1 MSRSAIC
8 FAFAFIVTTPALA
21 EDIRPPSAIDSVIV
35 YPAGASVVRTVPIDL
50 PSGASL
56 IVVDDLP
63 IDIETDSITVDGN
76 ADGRLEIGSVATH
89 TIPSDRKTDPERQS
103 VLDEIRGLED
113 ERATIAD
120 RIGALDGRRRFV
132 ETMLETL
139 PRGFGEALGEGNDN
153 GDFVQWSAASL
164 ALGEELDAVAIA
176 NRALQRENRVLAE
189 RIEER
194 VKALADIQ
202 APRDSLELRIELVA
216 DAPLKGV
223 LTIGYRTPSA
233 WWVPSYHA
241 LLTTNGEGDEP
252 SLAIVRRAEVTQATG
267 EDWSDVSLTLST
279 ARPAIGTAAPFLH
292 ASLAGFDRAY
302 GAGSGGYAQAEK
314 RVAPSPAPSARSL
327 YGEDAVAELA
337 ADQAAVPIEAIA
349 DFGDFRADYAVPGRV
364 SLTSGE
370 GSRAFR
376 ISTETGAPELEVR
389 AVPVLSSAAYL
400 TARFMAP
407 SAAPYL
413 AGKVSLF
420 RDGSFVGLGSIP
432 FVNGGTKVD
441 LGFGVDD
448 RVKVTRVTIDRAVAD
463 TGILTRS
470 HNDTRRFRI
479 KVENLHKTP
488 MKITV
493 LDRVPYSQDAKIIVE
508 RLDDGTQPTAED
520 VDDQRGVLAWTYA
533 YAGGESRDIRNGYKV
548 TWPEGEQIVLA
559 D

>member
-1 MSRSAIC
+1 MYRSAVC
-8 FAFAFIVTTPALA
+8 FALAFVVSNPALA
-21 EDIRPPSAIDSVIV
+21 GDVIPPSTIDSVIV

-50 PSGASL
+50 PAGPSL
-56 IVVDDLP
+56 VVVDGLP
-63 IDIETDSITVDGN
+63 IDVEADSITVDGA
-76 ADGRLEIGSVATH
+76 ADTRLEIGSVATQ
-89 TIPSDRKTDPERQS
+89 TIPAGRIADPARQS
-103 VLDEIRGLED
+103 IRDEIRGLED
-113 ERATIAD
+113 ERAIVGD
-120 RIGALDGRRRFV
+120 RIGALDGRRRFI
-132 ETMLETL
+132 EKMLETL
-139 PRGFGEALGEGNDN
+139 PRGFGEALGEGSDAQ
-153 GDFVQWSAASL
+153 GFAQWSVASR

-176 NRALQRENRVLAE
+176 NRALQREDRVLAE

-194 VKALADIQ
+194 AKALADLP
-202 APRDSLELRIELVA
+202 APRGSLELKIELVA
-216 DAPLKGV
+216 DAPLKGT

-241 LLTTNGEGDEP
+241 LLTTNGEGDAP
-252 SLAIVRRAEVTQATG
+252 SLTIVRRAEVTQATG
-267 EDWSDVSLTLST
+267 EDWSDVALTLST
-279 ARPAIGTAAPFLH
+279 ARPSIGTAAPFLH

-302 GAGSGGYAQAEK
+302 GAGAGGYAHAEK
-314 RVAPSPAPSARSL
+314 RVAPSSAPSARSL

-337 ADQAAVPIEAIA
+337 GDQAAVAIEAIA

-364 SLTSGE
+364 SLASGE

-376 ISTETGAPELEVR
+376 ISTETGTPELEIR

-420 RDGSFVGLGSIP
+420 RNGSFVGLGSIP

-448 RVKVTRVTIDRAVAD
+448 RVKVTRVSIDRAVAD

-470 HNDTRRFRI
+470 HTDTRRFRI
-479 KVENLHKTP
+479 TVENLHETP
-488 MKITV
+488 MTITV
-493 LDRVPYSQDAKIIVE
+493 LDRVPYAQDERIIVE
-508 RLDDGTQPTAED
+508 RLDDGTQPTAEN
-520 VDDQRGVLAWTYA
+520 VDDQRGVLAWTHI
-533 YAGGESRDIRNGYKV
+533 YAGGESRDIRNGYKM
-548 TWPEGEQIVLA
+548 TWPEGDAIVLA